1 MFRRALVVFSL
12 SLWALASSAQEPARA
27 ALEPIDLFRLDY
39 LMVAGAEDPQ
49 AWLDAER
56 YLVFD
61 AGPRALPG
69 QGTPTW
75 SAVTAR
81 SGKRERYVDRRALGK
96 ALQEVL
102 GSTDGLDA
110 ALGDAGAWTWNATHT
125 QFVVNV
131 QQDLFLGTREGTVRR
146 LTATPKTVEE
156 GVQVSPDGA
165 WVSFV
170 ADYNLH
176 LAPVAGG
183 DVRAL
188 TKEGHSDLFFGRLDW
203 VYQEELYG
211 RGNFQGYW
219 WSPDSK
225 HLALL
230 KLDESPVQEFVLVR
244 ESPARPAVEKT
255 NYPKTGE
262 PNPIV
267 EIGAITIADGSVR
280 WFDTT
285 AYPATDRLV
294 VRVTWAPD
302 GKEVL
307 FQVQNREQT
316 WLDMLAGDP
325 QAGTVRKLWREDSDC
340 WVEAGPEPVWLA
352 GGASFLWLSER
363 DGFRHLYHIARDGK
377 LLGRLTEGEWQV
389 KKVVGTDEAKG
400 VVYATTDRASPLQTH
415 LEAVPLAGGE
425 PRRITAGDG
434 THDVTMAPDHATF
447 VTRWSNVKTPPC
459 VFLRDLEDAELRVIA
474 RANTRLLRN
483 YDLAEPHFVQ
493 VPTRDG
499 FPMEAMVLKPRG
511 FTEGVKYPVL
521 QHTYSG
527 PHAPRVRDEW
537 GGRDFLWHQLLAQQG
552 YVVFTCDNRS
562 ASGKGRKYAKACW
575 RKLGQS
581 ELPDLEDAVD
591 WLVQQGYADP
601 ARFAIWGWSYGGYQ
615 TLFNLTHSTKW
626 KAGIAVNP
634 VTDWRN
640 YDTIYTERYGG
651 LPKDQEGYEAGS
663 CVAAAGN
670 LTGSLLL
677 LCASMDDNVHMQNSL
692 QFLAALQQAGKD
704 CDFMVY
710 PGVRHGI
717 EDLQQQL
724 HLFARFRRFLREKL

>member
-1 MFRRALVVFSL
+1 MPAMFRRAVVVFSL
-12 SLWALASSAQEPARA
+12 SLWAPALSAQEPARA

-81 SGKRERYVDRRALGK
+81 TGKRERYVDRRALGK

-102 GSTDGLDA
+102 GSADGLDA

-146 LTATPKTVEE
+146 LTATPKIVEE

-244 ESPARPAVEKT
+244 ESPARPAVEKA

-262 PNPIV
+262 PNPVV

-363 DGFRHLYHIARDGK
+363 DGFRHLYHFARDGK
-377 LLGRLTEGEWQV
+377 LLGRLMR
-389 KKVVGTDEAKG
+389 KARKNHL
-400 VVYATTDRASPLQTH
+400 LQ
-415 LEAVPLAGGE
+415 L
-425 PRRITAGDG
+425 
-434 THDVTMAPDHATF
+434 
-447 VTRWSNVKTPPC
+447 
-459 VFLRDLEDAELRVIA
+459 
-474 RANTRLLRN
+474 
-483 YDLAEPHFVQ
+483 
-493 VPTRDG
+493 
-499 FPMEAMVLKPRG
+499 
-511 FTEGVKYPVL
+511 
-521 QHTYSG
+521 
-527 PHAPRVRDEW
+527 
-537 GGRDFLWHQLLAQQG
+537 
-552 YVVFTCDNRS
+552 
-562 ASGKGRKYAKACW
+562 
-575 RKLGQS
+575 
-581 ELPDLEDAVD
+581 
-591 WLVQQGYADP
+591 
-601 ARFAIWGWSYGGYQ
+601 
-615 TLFNLTHSTKW
+615 
-626 KAGIAVNP
+626 
-634 VTDWRN
+634 
-640 YDTIYTERYGG
+640 
-651 LPKDQEGYEAGS
+651 
-663 CVAAAGN
+663 
-670 LTGSLLL
+670 
-677 LCASMDDNVHMQNSL
+677 
-692 QFLAALQQAGKD
+692 
-704 CDFMVY
+704 
-710 PGVRHGI
+710 
-717 EDLQQQL
+717 
-724 HLFARFRRFLREKL
+724 